1 MPGGRVTALCRGKGR
16 IYLERDMDIGFQNVS
31 GEGWRADCVL
41 SFAFEKDD
49 PSAWSPALWQ
59 KAPWLLISPALRDFT
74 GKKEERAL
82 LYGHPAAPLSRVL
95 LCGLGKKDAFD
106 LCVFRDAV
114 AKAAQTCRAKGFAVI
129 GITVEA
135 LDHLARQAAAHNRE
149 ILLRESVAA
158 VRLALY
164 RAEGYRSEAKMRE
177 DDAPADPRSLE
188 FLCTGEHIPDS
199 ARRAALQG
207 EAEAA
212 GVRLARD
219 LGNGPANH
227 ITPAALAEKAQKL
240 AGEHGFA
247 CTVFDGDAIRARG
260 MGALLAVARGAAADP
275 RFIILEHCPKGKEE
289 DKPVVIVGKGVTFDS
304 GGISLKPAAKMW
316 EMKSDMGGAA
326 AVLGLFAAIGAMPGA
341 DELPRVIGLVPATE
355 NMPGGNAAR
364 PGDVVTTLSGK
375 TVEIKNT
382 DAEGRLILCDALTYA
397 QREWTPA
404 ALLDIATLTG
414 ACVLAL
420 GDYGTG
426 LFTEDRKLRHALLD
440 AAQAAGD
447 LVWPLPL
454 WNDYDAN
461 LKSDVADMSN
471 IGPREG
477 GAINAAL
484 FLRRFVEKGTRWAH
498 LDIAGPG
505 WVAKPSALSPVA
517 GATGV
522 GVRLLCRLLCDA
534 DAAGAPAGA

>member
-1 MPGGRVTALCRGKGR
+1 
-16 IYLERDMDIGFQNVS
+16 MDIGFQNAS

-59 KAPWLLISPALRDFT
+59 QAPWLSISPALRDFT
-74 GKKEERAL
+74 GKKEEQAL

-95 LCGLGKKDAFD
+95 LCGLGKTDAFD
-106 LCVFRDAV
+106 LCVFRAAV

-129 GITVEA
+129 GLTVEA

-149 ILLRESVAA
+149 TLLRESVAA
-158 VRLALY
+158 ARLALY
-164 RAEGYRSEAKMRE
+164 RAEGYRSEAGMRE

-188 FLCTGEHIPDS
+188 FLYTGGPVPDS

-212 GVRLARD
+212 GVTLARD

-275 RFIILEHCPKGKEE
+275 RFIILEHCPKGKEQ
-289 DKPVVIVGKGVTFDS
+289 DKPVVIVGKGITFDS

-326 AVLGLFAAIGAMPGA
+326 AVLGLFAAMGAMPGA

-355 NMPGGNAAR
+355 NMPGGNATR

-382 DAEGRLILCDALTYA
+382 DAEGRLVLCDALTYA

-426 LFTEDRKLRHALLD
+426 LFTEDRNLRHALLD

-454 WNDYDAN
+454 WNEYDAN

-505 WVAKPSALSPVA
+505 WVAAPSALSPVA

-522 GVRLLCRLLCDA
+522 GVRLLCRLLRDTDA
-534 DAAGAPAGA
+534 PGAFGV